1 MNTNV
6 NIGANFGAKWNI
18 EVCKSGKNGIE
29 SYYPFGTGLKN
40 NMILDH
46 WLEALTYLFSPS
58 GGNIRFY
65 CDGLLFAAITKGTM
79 HLGKSSIAPT
89 YTQTGLFEPVKST
102 SYIRPYFNNATG
114 ILYPESGM
122 AMFSRTYDFTI
133 ETGLVSYSEAG
144 FRPDIANALPTG
156 KTNHLWSRFVFTK
169 ETGVSGYLYATSG
182 FDGNITGMYPSGIYI
197 NNNQND
203 LPDMYSQKYS
213 GFSGLEGFDLGWRY
227 NWPQNSGIFL
237 HNESGYTTGFIYS
250 PKNITSLTTGFVSGY
265 ISGVNSVIT
274 FFPFSNANNPLNLT
288 EYSGFSI
295 QDQSSIDFYFSKNG
309 FNGFNDFIGQY
320 FNTYSGF
327 SYTGFNVGYST
338 YGSGFVIDSGDP
350 YYSYPN
356 EPNLLQYLSLTGI
369 TGKMTGFIGSRNV
382 LRLDGYITGNVGYRS
397 VSNPVTLS
405 TGEFLR
411 LRYDTYMQ
419 VPAIINPIP
428 VTGENI
434 VHGEFNGSGS
444 IKLIGKTKAFFGE
457 IDSDGKLVKQ
467 YETIGVWWPIH
478 KNIWRDIPS
487 YNRQYTP
494 WANSHLSAVMV
505 ASGVYSNV
513 YNVHFNNEFPAIN
526 TGIPIPTVWLD
537 DERAYCYSALLG
549 TGKCGNPPVEYREMP
564 YFSTSALSN
573 QTPWPYYYHNT
584 LKVYNYTALNRP
596 TAVWPKSIDIQMIFL
611 GPYPNRD
618 TGFNGFIITQGYEND
633 YCTRTVSDEQGRQF
647 SNTVFTKP
655 SVYENTGAY
664 LNCGI
669 ERQYSAWY
677 YKFDN
682 PQMKYEDQIINL
694 FLTFSM
700 GRL

>member
-18 EVCKSGKNGIE
+18 EVCKSGENGIE

-79 HLGKSSIAPT
+79 HLGKSSIAPA

-156 KTNHLWSRFVFTK
+156 KINHLWSRFVFTK

-237 HNESGYTTGFIYS
+237 HNESGYTTGFVYS
-250 PKNITSLTTGFVSGY
+250 PKNITSFVTGFISGY
-265 ISGVNSVIT
+265 LSGST
-274 FFPFSNANNPLNLT
+274 FIPFDASNYPGG
-288 EYSGFSI
+288 SGLSGIYI
-295 QDQSSIDFYFSKNG
+295 QDNNTQTFYYPSGDG
-309 FNGFNDFIGQY
+309 FNGFDNFIGKY
-320 FNTYSGF
+320 FSTYSGF
-327 SYTGFNVGYST
+327 EYTGFINGYST
-338 YGSGFVIDSGDP
+338 YGSGF
-350 YYSYPN
+350 YPT
-356 EPNLLQYLSLTGI
+356 QGALTGS
-369 TGKMTGFIGSRNV
+369 MTGIIGSRNI
-382 LRLDGYITGNVGYRS
+382 LKLDGYITGNIGYRS
-397 VSNPVTLS
+397 INNPVTLS

-444 IKLIGKTKAFFGE
+444 IKLIGKTKAFFGQ
-457 IDSDGKLVKQ
+457 IDSDGKLVKPD
-467 YETIGVWWPIH
+467 ETIGVWWPIH

-487 YNRQYTP
+487 YARKDTT

-537 DERAYCYSALLG
+537 DERAYCFSALLG
-549 TGKCGNPPVEYREMP
+549 TGKCGNPLVEYREMP

-611 GPYPNRD
+611 GPYPNTD
-618 TGFNGFIITQGYEND
+618 TGFNGFIITQGHEDD
-633 YCTRTVSDEQGRQF
+633 YCTKTVLDEQGRQF